1 MTKKTLKKFVEVKG
15 RTSNGK
21 VNIDCAFCKGE
32 GETRTKV
39 CPFAR
44 TCPACKGTGKFK
56 LLKPSITCVFCGST
70 GRDKKDPKVTCIVCR
85 GRGANSVKKG
95 YKVCTKCH
103 GSCKEPESQLPCI
116 FCRGTGVAQKRWLKN

>member
-1 MTKKTLKKFVEVKG
+1 MAKTISKRFVEIKG

-21 VNIDCAFCKGE
+21 VSIDCAFCRGE

-44 TCPACKGTGKFK
+44 TCPVCKGIGKFT
-56 LLKPSITCVFCGST
+56 LLKPSITCIFCGGI

-85 GRGANSVKKG
+85 GLGATPVKKG
-95 YKVCTKCH
+95 YKVCLKCK
-103 GSCKEPESQLPCI
+103 GSGMELESKLPCI
-116 FCRGTGVAQKRWLKN
+116 FCRGTGVTKKQWSKK